1 MGGSMSQLI
10 ITSPAFQPNQ
20 RIPAK
25 YSGEGEDINPP
36 LNIEG
41 IPEGTKS
48 LALILED
55 PDAPSGTFD
64 HWVAWNISPSQNEI
78 TENTTLG
85 VQGLNSGR
93 QHGYTGPYP
102 PPGKPHRYIFRV
114 FALDMEL
121 GLGANSTKKDL
132 EKAMKGHALAEG
144 KLIGLFSR

>member
-1 MGGSMSQLI
+1 MSQLT
-10 ITSPAFQPNQ
+10 ITSLAFQPNQ

-25 YSGEGEDINPP
+25 YSGEGEDISPP
-36 LNIEG
+36 LSIEA
-41 IPEGTKS
+41 IPKGTKS

-64 HWVAWNISPSQNEI
+64 HWVVWNISPSQNTI
-78 TENTTLG
+78 AENTAPG
-85 VQGLNSGR
+85 IQGLNSGR

-114 FALDMEL
+114 FALDIEL
-121 GLGANSTKKDL
+121 DLGANSRKKDL
-132 EKAMKGHALAEG
+132 EKAMKGHVLAEG